1 MDKEREEFKRKQ
13 EKKLMDV
20 QTNSASTPLIKTAVR
35 VRSLENRNES
45 VIPEEIEEEPEVQ
58 EVPKRV

>member
-20 QTNSASTPLIKTAVR
+20 QTNSASMPLLKTAVR
-35 VRSLENRNES
+35 VPSLENRNES